1 MSRPIIPNP
10 KDKKHRLVLMVHGEY
25 IEDCGDTPRDGMTQ
39 KELKNTKEKI
49 NSLIKKDINPI
60 P

>member
-1 MSRPIIPNP
+1 MGRKKVDNP
-10 KDKKHRLVLMVHGEY
+10 KDKKHRLVLMVSGVY

-39 KELKNTKEKI
+39 KELKNTKDKI
-49 NSLIKKDINPI
+49 NSLIKINQI

>member
-1 MSRPIIPNP
+1 MGRKKVDNP
-10 KDKKHRLVLMVHGEY
+10 KDKKHRLVLMVQGVY
-25 IEDCGDTPRDGMTQ
+25 IEDCGDIPRDGMTQ

-49 NSLIKKDINPI
+49 NSLIKINQI